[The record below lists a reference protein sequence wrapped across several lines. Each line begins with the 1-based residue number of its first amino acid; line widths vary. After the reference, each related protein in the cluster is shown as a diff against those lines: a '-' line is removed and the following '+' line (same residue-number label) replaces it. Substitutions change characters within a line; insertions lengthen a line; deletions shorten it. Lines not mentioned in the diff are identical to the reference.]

1 VRLSDQRLR
10 ISAAHAEESEA
21 DDGHYV
27 RQERHHSSMERVLR
41 LPEPVDEHSV
51 SATFSNGVLTVTL
64 AKAAPPEQ
72 GRDIEIE

>member
-1 VRLSDQRLR
+1 
-10 ISAAHAEESEA
+10 
-21 DDGHYV
+21 
-27 RQERHHSSMERVLR
+27 
-41 LPEPVDEHSV
+41 V